1 MDELVQLYH
10 ESKKGN
16 PPPPDVY
23 RVVYKSDP
31 EVMGLLNNSKPAVI
45 SNLRPDAPVF
55 VPKPRVDQVSEEIED
70 AEPEQEIEEPEMD
83 STDIIGAG
91 TSVESITV
99 TALPEANLPPSKEQI
114 NATRVIQTAY
124 RKLLRRRRQSTKST
138 LARASFFDACLEES
152 LKMEWPNGIYYRL
165 LFLGPL
171 PHVLVCL
178 SAAHSWAIDTKA
190 RNKKRLK
197 VALHQELEDVGKRL
211 TEHTYG
217 LVLILSGRHSQYLFR
232 KIIKDLQRLQEA
244 LKPQSEL
251 HRKREVET
259 LKSLVLEVESFLA
272 NIAHTVARDVKDDMA
287 IAIKGIVAV
296 RKPPKPKQKP
306 TIKID
311 DSVGDLYDEFE
322 HSTEEGDDIH
332 DSEVDVNTERMR
344 IGYGA
349 EDEDDKKKDGA
360 EDDFSRWMKMKKMLA
375 M

>member
-1 MDELVQLYH
+1 MDELVQLYD

-16 PPPPDVY
+16 PPPQDVH
-23 RVVYKSDP
+23 RVVYKSSP
-31 EVMGLLNNSKPAVI
+31 EVMGLLNNSKPVVI

-91 TSVESITV
+91 TSIESITV
-99 TALPEANLPPSKEQI
+99 TALPEANLPPSEEQI
-114 NATRVIQTAY
+114 NATCVIQTAY
-124 RKLLRRRRQSTKST
+124 RKLLRRRRKSTKST
-138 LARASFFDACLEES
+138 LEATRASFFDACLEES

-217 LVLILSGRHSQYLFR
+217 LINILILPGRHSQYISSGKSSRICNAFR
-232 KIIKDLQRLQEA
+232 KPLNLNLSFIAKERWRL
-244 LKPQSEL
+244 
-251 HRKREVET
+251 
-259 LKSLVLEVESFLA
+259 
-272 NIAHTVARDVKDDMA
+272 
-287 IAIKGIVAV
+287 
-296 RKPPKPKQKP
+296 
-306 TIKID
+306 
-311 DSVGDLYDEFE
+311 
-322 HSTEEGDDIH
+322 
-332 DSEVDVNTERMR
+332 
-344 IGYGA
+344 
-349 EDEDDKKKDGA
+349 
-360 EDDFSRWMKMKKMLA
+360 
-375 M
+375 

>member
-1 MDELVQLYH
+1 MDELVQFYH
-10 ESKKGN
+10 ESEKGN
-16 PPPPDVY
+16 PPPRDVH
-23 RVVYKSDP
+23 RVVYKNNP

-83 STDIIGAG
+83 SADIIGAG

-99 TALPEANLPPSKEQI
+99 TALPEANLPPSEEQI
-114 NATRVIQTAY
+114 KAARVIQTAY
-124 RKLLRRRRQSTKST
+124 RKLLRRRRKLTKST
-138 LARASFFDACLEES
+138 LEATRASFYDACLEES

-178 SAAHSWAIDTKA
+178 SAVHSWAIETKA

-217 LVLILSGRHSQYLFR
+217 LVLILSDCHSQYLFR

-244 LKPQSEL
+244 LKPQSEF

-272 NIAHTVARDVKDDMA
+272 SIAHTVARDVKDDIAM
-287 IAIKGIVAV
+287 AIKGIVAV

-311 DSVGDLYDEFE
+311 DSVGDPCDEFE
-322 HSTEEGDDIH
+322 RRTEEADD
-332 DSEVDVNTERMR
+332 M
-344 IGYGA
+344 
-349 EDEDDKKKDGA
+349 
-360 EDDFSRWMKMKKMLA
+360 M
-375 M
+375 

>member
-1 MDELVQLYH
+1 M
-10 ESKKGN
+10 
-16 PPPPDVY
+16 
-23 RVVYKSDP
+23 VYKSNP

-99 TALPEANLPPSKEQI
+99 TALPEANLPPSEEQI
-114 NATRVIQTAY
+114 HATRVFQTAY
-124 RKLLRRRRQSTKST
+124 RKLLRRRRKSTKST
-138 LARASFFDACLEES
+138 LEATRASFFDACLEES

-217 LVLILSGRHSQYLFR
+217 LVLILFGRHSQYL
-232 KIIKDLQRLQEA
+232 
-244 LKPQSEL
+244 SG
-251 HRKREVET
+251 
-259 LKSLVLEVESFLA
+259 KSSRICNAF
-272 NIAHTVARDVKDDMA
+272 
-287 IAIKGIVAV
+287 
-296 RKPPKPKQKP
+296 
-306 TIKID
+306 
-311 DSVGDLYDEFE
+311 
-322 HSTEEGDDIH
+322 
-332 DSEVDVNTERMR
+332 RMR
-344 IGYGA
+344 LSLNLSFI
-349 EDEDDKKKDGA
+349 EKE
-360 EDDFSRWMKMKKMLA
+360 R
-375 M
+375 

>member
-1 MDELVQLYH
+1 M
-10 ESKKGN
+10 KGN
-16 PPPPDVY
+16 PPPQDVH
-23 RVVYKSDP
+23 RVVYKSNP
-31 EVMGLLNNSKPAVI
+31 EVMGLLNNSKLAVV

-99 TALPEANLPPSKEQI
+99 TALPEGNLPPSEEQI

-124 RKLLRRRRQSTKST
+124 RKLLRRRRKSTKST
-138 LARASFFDACLEES
+138 LEATRASFFDACLAES
-152 LKMEWPNGIYYRL
+152 LKMEWPNGTYYRL

-217 LVLILSGRHSQYLFR
+217 LVLILFCCHSQYFFR
-232 KIIKDLQRLQEA
+232 KIIKGLQCLQEA

-272 NIAHTVARDVKDDMA
+272 NIAHAVVRDVKDDMA
-287 IAIKGIVAV
+287 MAIKGIVAV
-296 RKPPKPKQKP
+296 KKSPKPKQKP
-306 TIKID
+306 TINID

-322 HSTEEGDDIH
+322 YNTEEGDDINFN
-332 DSEVDVNTERMR
+332 SKVDVNTNAGRMR
-344 IGYGA
+344 IEYVA
-349 EDEDDKKKDGA
+349 EDEDDKKEDGSV
-360 EDDFSRWMKMKKMLA
+360 DDFSRWMKMKKMLA

>member
-1 MDELVQLYH
+1 VVAAIHRSTKGSPLDELVQLYH

-16 PPPPDVY
+16 LPPLNVR
-23 RVVYKSDP
+23 RVVYKSNP

-70 AEPEQEIEEPEMD
+70 AGPEQEIEEPEMD

-91 TSVESITV
+91 TFVESITV
-99 TALPEANLPPSKEQI
+99 TALPEVNLPPSEEQI
-114 NATRVIQTAY
+114 NATCVIQTAY
-124 RKLLRRRRQSTKST
+124 RKLLRRRRKSTKNT
-138 LARASFFDACLEES
+138 LQATRASFFDACLEES

-165 LFLGPL
+165 LLLGPL
-171 PHVLVCL
+171 PHVLACL
-178 SAAHSWAIDTKA
+178 SAAHSWAIDTKV

-217 LVLILSGRHSQYLFR
+217 LVLILSGHHSQYLFR

-251 HRKREVET
+251 HRKRDVET

-306 TIKID
+306 IIKID
-311 DSVGDLYDEFE
+311 ESV
-322 HSTEEGDDIH
+322 
-332 DSEVDVNTERMR
+332 
-344 IGYGA
+344 
-349 EDEDDKKKDGA
+349 
-360 EDDFSRWMKMKKMLA
+360 
-375 M
+375 

>member
-1 MDELVQLYH
+1 VVVAIHRSTKGSPLDELVQLYH

-16 PPPPDVY
+16 PPPLNVH
-23 RVVYKSDP
+23 RVVYKSNP
-31 EVMGLLNNSKPAVI
+31 EVMGLLNNSKPVVI

-91 TSVESITV
+91 TFVESITV
-99 TALPEANLPPSKEQI
+99 PALPEANLPPSEEQI
-114 NATRVIQTAY
+114 NATRVFQTAY
-124 RKLLRRRRQSTKST
+124 RKLLRRRRKSTKNT
-138 LARASFFDACLEES
+138 LQATRASFFDACLEES

-165 LFLGPL
+165 LLLGPL

-217 LVLILSGRHSQYLFR
+217 LVLILSGHHSQYLFR

-251 HRKREVET
+251 HRKRDVET

-272 NIAHTVARDVKDDMA
+272 NIAHTTVARDVKDDMA
-287 IAIKGIVAV
+287 MAIKGIVAV

-306 TIKID
+306 IIKID

-322 HSTEEGDDIH
+322 HSTEEETI
-332 DSEVDVNTERMR
+332 
-344 IGYGA
+344 
-349 EDEDDKKKDGA
+349 
-360 EDDFSRWMKMKKMLA
+360 
-375 M
+375 

>member
-1 MDELVQLYH
+1 M
-10 ESKKGN
+10 
-16 PPPPDVY
+16 
-23 RVVYKSDP
+23 VYKSNP
-31 EVMGLLNNSKPAVI
+31 EVMGLLNLNNSKPAVV
-45 SNLRPDAPVF
+45 SNLRPDAAVF
-55 VPKPRVDQVSEEIED
+55 VPKPRVDQVSEEIENT
-70 AEPEQEIEEPEMD
+70 EPEQEIEEPEMD

-99 TALPEANLPPSKEQI
+99 TALPEANLLPSEEQI
-114 NATRVIQTAY
+114 NATRIIQTAY
-124 RKLLRRRRQSTKST
+124 RKLMRRRRKSTKSPLEAT
-138 LARASFFDACLEES
+138 RASFFDACLEES

-217 LVLILSGRHSQYLFR
+217 LVLILSCRHSEYFFR
-232 KIIKDLQRLQEA
+232 KIIKDLQCLQEA

-272 NIAHTVARDVKDDMA
+272 NIAHTVVRDVKDDMA
-287 IAIKGIVAV
+287 MAIKGIVAV
-296 RKPPKPKQKP
+296 KKSPKPKQKP
-306 TIKID
+306 TINID

-322 HSTEEGDDIH
+322 HNTEEGDDITLN
-332 DSEVDVNTERMR
+332 SKVDVNRNAERMR
-344 IGYGA
+344 IEYGA
-349 EDEDDKKKDGA
+349 EDEDDKRDGDV
-360 EDDFSRWMKMKKMLA
+360 DDFHDG
-375 M
+375 

>member
-1 MDELVQLYH
+1 M
-10 ESKKGN
+10 
-16 PPPPDVY
+16 
-23 RVVYKSDP
+23 VYKSNP

-45 SNLRPDAPVF
+45 SNLRADAPVF
-55 VPKPRVDQVSEEIED
+55 VPKPRVDQASEEIED
-70 AEPEQEIEEPEMD
+70 AEQDIEEPEMD

-99 TALPEANLPPSKEQI
+99 TALPEANLPPSEEQI
-114 NATRVIQTAY
+114 NATLTFQTAY
-124 RKLLRRRRQSTKST
+124 RKLLKRRRKSTKST
-138 LARASFFDACLEES
+138 LEATRASFFDACLEES

-211 TEHTYG
+211 TEHTYA
-217 LVLILSGRHSQYLFR
+217 LVLIQFSCHSQYLR

-272 NIAHTVARDVKDDMA
+272 NIAHTVARDVEDDMA
-287 IAIKGIVAV
+287 MAIKGIVAV

-311 DSVGDLYDEFE
+311 DNVGDPYDEFE
-322 HSTEEGDDIH
+322 HSEEDIN
-332 DSEVDVNTERMR
+332 SEVDVSSIAERMR

-349 EDEDDKKKDGA
+349 EDDQEKDGGV
-360 EDDFSRWMKMKKMLA
+360 DGG
-375 M
+375 